1 MINKGLGLNEDG
13 TENMQGPIVTK
24 KSSLF
29 GDLFGSF
36 NKQTINTRKD
46 SFDETKIDE
55 EEDQDSDNDSD
66 WGLEEPS

>member
-13 TENMQGPIVTK
+13 TENLQASTVAR

-55 EEDQDSDNDSD
+55 EED
-66 WGLEEPS
+66 